1 MVKDISTMIAE
12 GATRAEIMAVIDEQ
26 IAARDNNNRHAENK
40 KDICDMMT
48 SLENI
53 LVREGVITEAERTDF
68 AKDPMMDTMA
78 KYFVETMRE
87 ERASAGFASAE
98 KPRVRVKRSEN
109 NEPEDIDAAIND
121 FLKHLNDKIDSLHFA
136 DYHIK
141 S

>member
-1 MVKDISTMIAE
+1 MVKDISAMIAE

-40 KDICDMMT
+40 KDICDIMT

-87 ERASAGFASAE
+87 ERASGRFIPKVGSASAE

-109 NEPEDIDAAIND
+109 NKTEDIDAAIND
-121 FLKHLNDKIDSLHFA
+121 FLKHLND
-136 DYHIK
+136 
-141 S
+141 

>member
-53 LVREGVITEAERTDF
+53 LVREGIITEAERTDF

-78 KYFVETMRE
+78 KCFIETMRE
-87 ERASAGFASAE
+87 ERASGGFIPKVRFASAE

-121 FLKHLNDKIDSLHFA
+121 FLKHLND
-136 DYHIK
+136 
-141 S
+141 

>member
-26 IAARDNNNRHAENK
+26 IAARDNK

-87 ERASAGFASAE
+87 ERASGGFIPKAGFASAE

-109 NEPEDIDAAIND
+109 NEPEDINAAIND
-121 FLKHLNDKIDSLHFA
+121 FLKHLND
-136 DYHIK
+136 
-141 S
+141 

>member
-40 KDICDMMT
+40 KDFCDMMT

-87 ERASAGFASAE
+87 ERTSGGFASTE

-121 FLKHLNDKIDSLHFA
+121 FLKHLND
-136 DYHIK
+136 
-141 S
+141 

>member
-48 SLENI
+48 SFENI
-53 LVREGVITEAERTDF
+53 LVREGLITEEERTDF
-68 AKDPMMDTMA
+68 AKDPMMDTIA
-78 KYFVETMRE
+78 KYFVETMKE
-87 ERASAGFASAE
+87 ERASGSFIPKAGFASTE

-109 NEPEDIDAAIND
+109 NEPEDIDAAIMT
-121 FLKHLNDKIDSLHFA
+121 S
-136 DYHIK
+136 
-141 S
+141 

>member
-87 ERASAGFASAE
+87 ERASGGFIPKAGFASAE
-98 KPRVRVKRSEN
+98 KPRVKRRSEN

-121 FLKHLNDKIDSLHFA
+121 FLRHLND
-136 DYHIK
+136 
-141 S
+141 

>member
-53 LVREGVITEAERTDF
+53 LVREGVITEAERNDF
-68 AKDPMMDTMA
+68 AKDPMMDTMT
-78 KYFVETMRE
+78 KCFVEAMKE
-87 ERASAGFASAE
+87 ERASSDFIPKVGFASAE
-98 KPRVRVKRSEN
+98 KPRVRRRSEN

-121 FLKHLNDKIDSLHFA
+121 FLKHLND
-136 DYHIK
+136 
-141 S
+141 

>member
-53 LVREGVITEAERTDF
+53 LVREGVITEAERNDF
-68 AKDPMMDTMA
+68 AKDPMMDTMTKCFIEA
-78 KYFVETMRE
+78 MKE
-87 ERASAGFASAE
+87 ERASGDFIPKVGFASAE
-98 KPRVRVKRSEN
+98 KSRVRRRSEN
-109 NEPEDIDAAIND
+109 NEPEDIDAVIND
-121 FLKHLNDKIDSLHFA
+121 FLKHLND
-136 DYHIK
+136 
-141 S
+141 

>member
-53 LVREGVITEAERTDF
+53 LVREGVMTEAERTDF

-87 ERASAGFASAE
+87 KKASGDFIPKVRFTSAE
-98 KPRVRVKRSEN
+98 KPRVRRSEN
-109 NEPEDIDAAIND
+109 NKPEDIDAAIND
-121 FLKHLNDKIDSLHFA
+121 FLKHLND
-136 DYHIK
+136 
-141 S
+141 

>member
-26 IAARDNNNRHAENK
+26 IAARDSKSKRAENK

-53 LVREGVITEAERTDF
+53 LVREGVITEAERNDF
-68 AKDPMMDTMA
+68 AKDPMMDTMTKCFIEA
-78 KYFVETMRE
+78 MKE
-87 ERASAGFASAE
+87 ERASGDFIPKVGFASAE
-98 KPRVRVKRSEN
+98 KPRLKRRSEN

-121 FLKHLNDKIDSLHFA
+121 FLKHLND
-136 DYHIK
+136 
-141 S
+141 

>member
-26 IAARDNNNRHAENK
+26 IAARDSKSKRAENK

-53 LVREGVITEAERTDF
+53 LVREGVITDAERTDF
-68 AKDPMMDTMA
+68 TNDPIVETITNA
-78 KYFVETMRE
+78 FVETMRE
-87 ERASAGFASAE
+87 ERASGSFIPFTPKVEFASAE
-98 KPRVRVKRSEN
+98 KPRVRRSEN

-121 FLKHLNDKIDSLHFA
+121 FLRHLND
-136 DYHIK
+136 
-141 S
+141 

>member
-12 GATRAEIMAVIDEQ
+12 GATRTEIMAVIDEQ
-26 IAARDNNNRHAENK
+26 IAARDSKSKRAENK

-53 LVREGVITEAERTDF
+53 LVREGVITDAERTDF
-68 AKDPMMDTMA
+68 ANDPMMDTMTNA
-78 KYFVETMRE
+78 FIEAMRE
-87 ERASAGFASAE
+87 EKASGSFIPKVGFASAE

-121 FLKHLNDKIDSLHFA
+121 FLKHLND
-136 DYHIK
+136 
-141 S
+141 

>member
-53 LVREGVITEAERTDF
+53 LVREGVITEAERNDF
-68 AKDPMMDTMA
+68 AKDPMMDTMTKCFIEA
-78 KYFVETMRE
+78 MKE
-87 ERASAGFASAE
+87 ERASGDFIPKVWFASAE
-98 KPRVRVKRSEN
+98 KPRVRRRSEN
-109 NEPEDIDAAIND
+109 NEPEDIDAVIND
-121 FLKHLNDKIDSLHFA
+121 FLKHLND
-136 DYHIK
+136 
-141 S
+141 

>member
-26 IAARDNNNRHAENK
+26 ITARDSKSKRAENK

-68 AKDPMMDTMA
+68 TNDPMMDTMTNA
-78 KYFVETMRE
+78 FIEAMRE
-87 ERASAGFASAE
+87 ERASGNFIPKVGFASAE
-98 KPRVRVKRSEN
+98 KPRVRVKRSKN
-109 NEPEDIDAAIND
+109 NELEDIDAAIND
-121 FLKHLNDKIDSLHFA
+121 FLKHLND
-136 DYHIK
+136 
-141 S
+141 

>member
-26 IAARDNNNRHAENK
+26 IAARDSKSKRAENK

-53 LVREGVITEAERTDF
+53 LVREGVITEAERNDF
-68 AKDPMMDTMA
+68 AKDPMMDTMT
-78 KYFVETMRE
+78 KYFVEAMKE
-87 ERASAGFASAE
+87 ERTSGDFIPKVGFASVE
-98 KPRVRVKRSEN
+98 KPRVRRSEN

-121 FLKHLNDKIDSLHFA
+121 FLRHLND
-136 DYHIK
+136 
-141 S
+141 

>member
-26 IAARDNNNRHAENK
+26 IAARDSKSKRAENK

-53 LVREGVITEAERTDF
+53 LVREGVITDAERTDF
-68 AKDPMMDTMA
+68 ANDPMVETITNA
-78 KYFVETMRE
+78 FVETIRE
-87 ERASAGFASAE
+87 ERASGSFIPFTPKVEFASAE
-98 KPRVRVKRSEN
+98 KPRVRRSEN

-121 FLKHLNDKIDSLHFA
+121 FLRHLND
-136 DYHIK
+136 
-141 S
+141 

>member
-68 AKDPMMDTMA
+68 AKDPMMDTMT
-78 KYFVETMRE
+78 KCFIETMRE
-87 ERASAGFASAE
+87 ERASGSFMPKVGFASAE
-98 KPRVRVKRSEN
+98 KPRVRRRNEN

-121 FLKHLNDKIDSLHFA
+121 FLKHLND
-136 DYHIK
+136 
-141 S
+141 

>member
-68 AKDPMMDTMA
+68 AKDPMMDVMTKCFVKTM
-78 KYFVETMRE
+78 TE
-87 ERASAGFASAE
+87 ERASGGFSSE
-98 KPRVRVKRSEN
+98 IGLTSTKKPIVRVKRSEN
-109 NEPEDIDAAIND
+109 NKLEDIDAVIHD
-121 FLKHLNDKIDSLHFA
+121 FLKTLK
-136 DYHIK
+136 
-141 S
+141 

>member
-121 FLKHLNDKIDSLHFA
+121 FLKHLND
-136 DYHIK
+136 
-141 S
+141 

>member
-53 LVREGVITEAERTDF
+53 LVREGVITEAERNDF
-68 AKDPMMDTMA
+68 AKDPMMDTMTKCFIEA
-78 KYFVETMRE
+78 MKE
-87 ERASAGFASAE
+87 ERTSGDFIPKVGFAFAE
-98 KPRVRVKRSEN
+98 KPRVRRRSEN

-121 FLKHLNDKIDSLHFA
+121 FLKHLND
-136 DYHIK
+136 
-141 S
+141 

>member
-87 ERASAGFASAE
+87 ERASGGFIPKAGFASAE
-98 KPRVRVKRSEN
+98 KPRVRRRSEN
-109 NEPEDIDAAIND
+109 NEPEDIDAAINN
-121 FLKHLNDKIDSLHFA
+121 FLKHLND
-136 DYHIK
+136 
-141 S
+141 

>member
-26 IAARDNNNRHAENK
+26 IAARDSKRAENK

-53 LVREGVITEAERTDF
+53 LVRESVITEAERTDF
-68 AKDPMMDTMA
+68 ANDPMMDTMTNA
-78 KYFVETMRE
+78 FIEAMRE
-87 ERASAGFASAE
+87 ERASGSFIPKVGFASAE
-98 KPRVRVKRSEN
+98 KPRVRVKRSKN

-121 FLKHLNDKIDSLHFA
+121 FLKHLND
-136 DYHIK
+136 
-141 S
+141 

>member
-12 GATRAEIMAVIDEQ
+12 GATRAEIMAVIDKQ
-26 IAARDNNNRHAENK
+26 IAARDNNNRHTENK

-68 AKDPMMDTMA
+68 VKDPMMDTMA
-78 KYFVETMRE
+78 KYFVETIRE
-87 ERASAGFASAE
+87 ERASGGFIPKVGFASTE
-98 KPRVRVKRSEN
+98 KPKVRVKRSEN

-121 FLKHLNDKIDSLHFA
+121 FLKHLND
-136 DYHIK
+136 
-141 S
+141 